1 MAYKKPQDPLTNNGF
16 GIYPLT
22 TADQVILSDGSRLEK
37 NGQISI
43 GGGTVKTVSG
53 VAPDS
58 AGNVAL
64 TAEDVSAATA
74 EEVSVLKDNKL
85 DKTGTAADS
94 SKLGGKTL
102 ADIMLEI
109 YPVGAVY
116 ISVNSTSPASLF
128 GGTWEQLNGRFLIG
142 TGIPENNDDGTSPG
156 NYDKTPG
163 SKGGEATN
171 TLTER
176 ELPVLSGSVVM
187 HGAGTGGTVVN
198 TATGVF
204 SPGGT
209 ESGYRSAELKTGAS
223 SFSSINFNAGE
234 GRAHNNL
241 PPYLAVYMWKRV
253 S

>member
-1 MAYKKPQDPLTNNGF
+1 MAYKKPQDPLINNGF

-53 VAPDS
+53 VTPDS

-64 TAEDVSAATA
+64 TASDVGALPS
-74 EEVSVLKDNKL
+74 S
-85 DKTGTAADS
+85 GTAADS
-94 SKLGGKTL
+94 SKLSGKTL
-102 ADIMLEI
+102 AEIMLEF

-128 GGTWEQLNGRFLIG
+128 GGEWTQINGRFLIG
-142 TGIPENNDDGTSPG
+142 TGAPENNDDGTSPG
-156 NYDKTPG
+156 NYDKTLG
-163 SKGGEATN
+163 NKGGEAAHTLTTNEIPSHNHSLVRQQWYASDSVVSSMSGSIFSWKSNEGGTTSGTYTN
-171 TLTER
+171 TYDI
-176 ELPVLSGSVVM
+176 GY
-187 HGAGTGGTVVN
+187 TGGSN
-198 TATGVF
+198 
-204 SPGGT
+204 P
-209 ESGYRSAELKTGAS
+209 
-223 SFSSINFNAGE
+223 
-234 GRAHNNL
+234 HNNL